1 MKKVYKI
8 FFLSIVFI
16 FLSTFN
22 PISFKKN
29 LDEDNK
35 FFQIK
40 HIVEDAGACFA
51 FPSQSLYIETI
62 PSERPEVYIPP
73 ENSETPSELNSDSST
88 SLSILLLIFL
98 YSSYKDVLMY
108 GCLFGINFNS

>member
-16 FLSTFN
+16 FLSTFS

-40 HIVEDAGACFA
+40 HIVVTNN
-51 FPSQSLYIETI
+51 SLIKKNEIEKKLNKIFNKNILFINSSEIEI
-62 PSERPEVYIPP
+62 PLKKTNFLEKIEVKKKISRHH
-73 ENSETPSELNSDSST
+73 NSKN
-88 SLSILLLIFL
+88 I
-98 YSSYKDVLMY
+98 
-108 GCLFGINFNS
+108 

>member
-40 HIVEDAGACFA
+40 HIVVTNNSLIKTKNVTASL
-51 FPSQSLYIETI
+51 PSIS
-62 PSERPEVYIPP
+62 R
-73 ENSETPSELNSDSST
+73 
-88 SLSILLLIFL
+88 
-98 YSSYKDVLMY
+98 
-108 GCLFGINFNS
+108 